1 MIQEQEQ
8 SGSLLCGAGGP
19 GLSLRGLFVLRKLAR
34 FLSGST
40 IPSLSVCGNALLP
53 KNYMFMGESEALWGG
68 VGATATL
75 PMSKSSPK
83 V

>member
-40 IPSLSVCGNALLP
+40 IPSLAVCGTALSQEGRVNGRILG
-53 KNYMFMGESEALWGG
+53 NVGWGG
-68 VGATATL
+68 GHSYSAHEQIQ
-75 PMSKSSPK
+75 S
-83 V
+83 

>member
-19 GLSLRGLFVLRKLAR
+19 GLSLRGLFVQRKLAR

-40 IPSLSVCGNALLP
+40 IPSLAVCGTALLP
-53 KNYMFMGESEALWGG
+53 KKDMFMGES
-68 VGATATL
+68 
-75 PMSKSSPK
+75 
-83 V
+83 